1 MSENIR
7 AFKFEVSKKDRNQLN
22 GHNSFVIWFT
32 GLSGSGKSSL
42 ANKVEYELFKD
53 GIRTFTLDGD
63 NVREGINRDLGF
75 GEEERGENLR
85 RMAEIA
91 KILMDSGVVVLASFI
106 SPLEKDRNFI
116 KKIIGKENIIEIFV
130 NTPIEVCEQR
140 DVKGLYKKAREGQ
153 ISNFTGIN
161 APYEPPFSP
170 DLEIQTENEMMEKS
184 VLRILGYLQ
193 NKLKIIEHE

>member
-1 MSENIR
+1 
-7 AFKFEVSKKDRNQLN
+7 KKDRNQLN

-130 NTPIEVCEQR
+130 NTPI
-140 DVKGLYKKAREGQ
+140 
-153 ISNFTGIN
+153 
-161 APYEPPFSP
+161 
-170 DLEIQTENEMMEKS
+170 
-184 VLRILGYLQ
+184 
-193 NKLKIIEHE
+193 